1 MTNHMRFH
9 DRWYPADPASLAALL
24 EVRAGRPDPE
34 RERREAP
41 EEAGRRDALHTS
53 ATAAGARSDRA
64 AAPLLAVLPHAG
76 LSYSARGQRAFWAAS
91 GAASGAA
98 STGTGVATGSGAGA
112 GAGTGPRAGERPG
125 TDTGAGDVALRDRI
139 DAVVIVAPSHYVPL
153 PADTTVAAPFTAHE
167 TPFGDLPGLALAGD
181 RMDRET
187 VEDEHAVELLL
198 PGVAYHLGR
207 DLPVGAVVVG
217 PVTGAAAAR
226 TVARRLLDSLDALG
240 VRRPLW
246 LVSSDATH
254 YGPGFR
260 WEPWGRG
267 TWRNLAAQV
276 YADDAELIGAGIAGR
291 SDAFWDRL
299 QRPSTVCGR
308 YALGLALAAL
318 EIQEERGTLRRGTG
332 AILEYYSSAGDLDS
346 AGAGGGEGAGR
357 GGSARPRGITDSGHG
372 DGDAREFV
380 CYATAEI
387 TGTWRVA
394 E

>member
-1 MTNHMRFH
+1 MTDGTPPTRHPSPHCSRCGLDGPTRSGSAARRRRRPAGVTHSTPPQRQQGPEATVPPLRFSLF
-9 DRWYPADPASLAALL
+9 YPTPGC
-24 EVRAGRPDPE
+24 RT
-34 RERREAP
+34 RREASAP
-41 EEAGRRDALHTS
+41 SGPRRGRRQGRRRPGPAS
-53 ATAAGARSDRA
+53 
-64 AAPLLAVLPHAG
+64 
-76 LSYSARGQRAFWAAS
+76 QRAQGRRWCRHRAS
-91 GAASGAA
+91 RRRETRYRHRRGRRRA
-98 STGTGVATGSGAGA
+98 
-112 GAGTGPRAGERPG
+112 PRP
-125 TDTGAGDVALRDRI
+125 DRRRR
-139 DAVVIVAPSHYVPL
+139 HRRTVPL
-153 PADTTVAAPFTAHE
+153 RTASADTTVAAPFTAHE

-308 YALGLALAAL
+308 YALG
-318 EIQEERGTLRRGTG
+318 
-332 AILEYYSSAGDLDS
+332 
-346 AGAGGGEGAGR
+346 
-357 GGSARPRGITDSGHG
+357 ARPRRPG
-372 DGDAREFV
+372 DPGRTRDAPARDRRDPGV
-380 CYATAEI
+380 LLI
-387 TGTWRVA
+387 GRGPR
-394 E
+394 